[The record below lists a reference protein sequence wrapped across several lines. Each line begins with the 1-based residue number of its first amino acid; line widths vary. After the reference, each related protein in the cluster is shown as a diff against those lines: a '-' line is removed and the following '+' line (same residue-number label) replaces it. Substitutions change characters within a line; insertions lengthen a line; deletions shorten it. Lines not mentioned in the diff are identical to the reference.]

1 MPNESENN
9 SLRNAGS
16 VETHKLIKS
25 DINLH
30 KWILLV
36 QSNRF
41 SRETKPLD
49 DFTSKHTAFVIVRR
63 QTTVTSDL
71 SRYSKVKLVFRT
83 IRTRSCAEVGTT
95 ATQLVVLARR
105 NRSYNIIVHTES
117 VIGRTST
124 RRRKLAD
131 RTDSLQSKQ
140 SIQSPHY
147 YLVIRARD
155 RLVSLCNAV
164 AHCGCGSTRID
175 LEQCK

>member
-25 DINLH
+25 DINMH
-30 KWILLV
+30 KWLLLV

-49 DFTSKHTAFVIVRR
+49 DFISKHTAFVIVRR

-83 IRTRSCAEVGTT
+83 IRTRGGDYGYT
-95 ATQLVVLARR
+95 AGCTRAKKSVL
-105 NRSYNIIVHTES
+105 
-117 VIGRTST
+117 
-124 RRRKLAD
+124 
-131 RTDSLQSKQ
+131 
-140 SIQSPHY
+140 
-147 YLVIRARD
+147 
-155 RLVSLCNAV
+155 
-164 AHCGCGSTRID
+164 
-175 LEQCK
+175 